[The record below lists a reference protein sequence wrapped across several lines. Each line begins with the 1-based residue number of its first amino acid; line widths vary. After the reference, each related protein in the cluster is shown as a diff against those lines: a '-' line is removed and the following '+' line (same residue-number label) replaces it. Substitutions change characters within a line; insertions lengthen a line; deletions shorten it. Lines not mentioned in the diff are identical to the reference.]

1 LGNNYCDYS
10 RANYRKYR
18 KIYYADVH
26 EIISRTM
33 DSKIEF
39 VIAPHRRW
47 LSINWKE
54 LWRYR
59 DLFLVLAWRDISVR
73 YKQTTLGVLW
83 AVFQPFVTMIVFT
96 FIFNR
101 MANIQSGDNTPY
113 PIFLYVGLLLWQY
126 YSSTLTNASNSMVS
140 NASLI
145 QKIYFPRLII
155 PATAAITGLVDLAIS
170 AVILGGMMVYYNFM
184 PHLTGLLILPL
195 LLLCTVMSAM
205 GLGMFLAA
213 INVKYRDVRY
223 TLPFFIQIM
232 MYVTPVIY
240 PVKMLDKYPIIKTLM
255 IWLNPISGVI
265 TNARAA
271 ILGQGSIDW
280 GIMGISLVMSL
291 LFFIAGLYYF
301 RTTEKYF
308 ADIA

>member
-1 LGNNYCDYS
+1 LDQ
-10 RANYRKYR
+10 
-18 KIYYADVH
+18 
-26 EIISRTM
+26 
-33 DSKIEF
+33 KIEF
-39 VIAPHRRW
+39 VIAPPKRW

-83 AVFQPFVTMIVFT
+83 AILQPFVTMIVFT

-126 YSSTLTNASNSMVS
+126 YSGTLTNASNSMVS

-155 PATAAITGLVDLAIS
+155 PATAATTGLVDLAIS
-170 AVILGGMMVYYNFM
+170 AVILGGMMVYYSFM
-184 PHLTGLLILPL
+184 PHLAGLLILPL

-205 GLGMFLAA
+205 GAGLFLAA

-223 TLPFFIQIM
+223 ALPFFIQIM

-301 RTTEKYF
+301 RSTEKYF

>member
-1 LGNNYCDYS
+1 
-10 RANYRKYR
+10 
-18 KIYYADVH
+18 
-26 EIISRTM
+26 M
-33 DSKIEF
+33 DSKTEF
-39 VIAPHRRW
+39 IIAPPKRW
-47 LSINWKE
+47 LSVNWKE

-59 DLFLVLAWRDISVR
+59 DLFIVLAWRDISVR
-73 YKQTTLGVLW
+73 YKQTALGVLW

-126 YSSTLTNASNSMVS
+126 YSGTLTNASNSMVS

-170 AVILGGMMVYYNFM
+170 AVILGGMMIYYNFM

-195 LLLCTVMSAM
+195 LLLCAVMSAM

-223 TLPFFIQIM
+223 ALPFFIQIM

-271 ILGQGSIDW
+271 ILGQGPIDW
-280 GIMGISLVMSL
+280 AIMGISFGMSL

-301 RTTEKYF
+301 RSTEKYF

>member
-1 LGNNYCDYS
+1 
-10 RANYRKYR
+10 
-18 KIYYADVH
+18 
-26 EIISRTM
+26 M
-33 DSKIEF
+33 DQKIEF
-39 VIAPHRRW
+39 VIAPPKRW

-83 AVFQPFVTMIVFT
+83 AILQPFVTMIVFT

-126 YSSTLTNASNSMVS
+126 YSGTLTNASNSMVS
-140 NASLI
+140 NSSLI

-170 AVILGGMMVYYNFM
+170 AVILGGMMVYYNFI

-223 TLPFFIQIM
+223 ALPFFIQIM

-280 GIMGISLVMSL
+280 GIMGISLGMSL

-301 RTTEKYF
+301 RPTEKYF